1 MELSKALA
9 DFLMAKTQEALA
21 AGTIQQYGWHLGR
34 LVVWLQGEG
43 VLTVGE
49 VERGHLRRWGASLYG
64 AWSVATVKCAV
75 VAAKGWFRWCH
86 QEGLCSS
93 DPGTGL
99 KFPKVPLQ
107 VQKTVSAEQ
116 LEELLAVCD
125 GGAVKGVRDAAL
137 LSLLFDSGLRRRE
150 LLSLTP
156 GCLDFER
163 GVVSVPRRKGGNAG
177 WSVMGQGTMV
187 RLQKWLKVREP
198 AEGIEALFVQ
208 VGGARPGQALQAE
221 GLKTLLA
228 RLAAEAG
235 LPRLGAHAFRR
246 GWAVALV
253 EAGAPTRVIQEAAG
267 WSSEQQLLR
276 YTQALDAQRL
286 ARQFS
291 PVDRMRNGG
300 GSTGAP
306 EADGQLPLWASWP
319 PDRAGKAG
327 P

>member
-1 MELSKALA
+1 MDMELSKALA

-34 LVVWLQGEG
+34 LVAWLKEEG

-49 VERGHLRRWGASLYG
+49 VERGHLRRWGASLHVS
-64 AWSVATVKCAV
+64 WSVATVKSSV
-75 VAAKGWFRWCH
+75 VAARAFFRWCH
-86 QEGLCSS
+86 QEGVCT
-93 DPGTGL
+93 DPSTAL
-99 KFPKVPLQ
+99 KFPKVPLKL
-107 VQKTVSAEQ
+107 QKTVSAEQ
-116 LEELLAVCD
+116 FASLLAACD
-125 GGAVKGVRDAAL
+125 DSAKGKRDAAL

-150 LLSLTP
+150 VLCLTP

-177 WSVMGQGTMV
+177 WSVMGQGTMA
-187 RLQKWLKVREP
+187 RLVAWLMVREP
-198 AEGIEALFVQ
+198 ADGVEALFVQ
-208 VGGARPGQALQAE
+208 VGGSRPGQALQAE

-228 RLAAEAG
+228 RLAEATG

-276 YTQALDAQRL
+276 YTQALDAQKL

-291 PVDRMRNGG
+291 PVDRMKNGD
-300 GSTGAP
+300 AP
-306 EADGQLPLWASWP
+306 PAPTHADEQLPLWASWP
-319 PDRAGKAG
+319 EKAGKSG

>member
-1 MELSKALA
+1 MELSRVL
-9 DFLMAKTQEALA
+9 DEFLTAKSQEGLA
-21 AGTIQQYGWHLGR
+21 AGSIQQYGWHLAR
-34 LVVWLQGEG
+34 LLVWLTQSG
-43 VLTVGE
+43 VGTVEE
-49 VERGHLRRWGASLYG
+49 VERGHLRRWGAGLHEQ
-64 AWSVATVKCAV
+64 WQVATVKTAV
-75 VAAKGWFRWCH
+75 VACRAFFRWCH

-93 DPGTGL
+93 DPAMAL

-107 VQKTVSAEQ
+107 MQKTVSADQ
-116 LEELLAVCD
+116 FAELMAVCD
-125 GGAVKGVRDAAL
+125 VSPKGLRDAAL
-137 LSLLFDSGLRRRE
+137 VSLLFDSGLRRRE
-150 LLSLTP
+150 VLSLTP

-163 GVVSVPRRKGGNAG
+163 GVVSVPRRKGGNSG
-177 WSVMGQGTMV
+177 WSVMGAGTMERLRAWLRV
-187 RLQKWLKVREP
+187 RAP
-198 AEGIEALFVQ
+198 AEGVEALFVQ
-208 VGGARPGQALQAE
+208 VGGARAGQALGAE

-291 PVDRMRNGG
+291 PVDRVRVNGAA
-300 GSTGAP
+300 SARAPDGAG
-306 EADGQLPLWASWP
+306 EQLPLWARWP
-319 PDRAGKAG
+319 ERSG